1 MSLKPFLEYLNFEKK
16 YSKHTVLAYEKD
28 ISSFFEFLKDTYG
41 EDDPV
46 KVAYAQIRA
55 WIISLVDSGLSSKSV
70 NRKVSSLKSYYKFLL
85 KTGDITLSPLAKH
98 KALKVSKRVQIP
110 FSEKE
115 VDLVLKELRESQDF
129 NSLRDL
135 LIVELL
141 YGTGMRRAELIDL
154 KISSVDFNQ
163 KTLKVVGKR
172 DKERIIPLLPG
183 VVLTLERYLVE
194 RSQLAPTGKDAPLLI
209 TSKGLKLYNTLVYR
223 VINRYFSEASDKFKT
238 SPHILRHSF
247 ATHLLNQGAD
257 LNVVKELLG
266 HASLAS
272 TQVYT
277 HNSIKALKDV
287 YSKAHPRTKK

>member
-1 MSLKPFLEYLNFEKK
+1 MSLNPFLEYLNLEKN

-28 ISSFFEFLKDTYG
+28 VTAFFVFLKENYG
-41 EDDPV
+41 EEDPIS
-46 KVAYAQIRA
+46 VAYAQIRA
-55 WIISLVDSGLSSKSV
+55 WIVSLVDAGVSNQSV
-70 NRKVSSLKSYYKFLL
+70 NRKVSSLKAYYKFLL
-85 KTGDITLSPLAKH
+85 KVGDVAISPLVKH
-98 KALKVSKRVQIP
+98 KSLKVSKRVQIP

-115 VDLVLKELRESQDF
+115 VGLVLQDLRETQDF
-129 NSLRDL
+129 VSLRDL
-135 LIVELL
+135 LMVELL

-154 KISSVDFNQ
+154 TLGSVDFSQ
-163 KTLKVVGKR
+163 KTLKVLGKR
-172 DKERIIPLLPG
+172 NKERLIPLLPG
-183 VVLTLERYLVE
+183 VISTLDRYLIE
-194 RSQLAPTGKDAPLLI
+194 RSRIAVEGSAEPLI
-209 TSKGLKLYNTLVYR
+209 VTVKGLKVYSTLVYR

>member
-1 MSLKPFLEYLNFEKK
+1 MSLKPFLEYLNLEKN

-28 ISSFFEFLKDTYG
+28 VTSFFIFLENNYG
-41 EDDPV
+41 ERDPV

-55 WIISLVDSGLSSKSV
+55 WIISLVDAGLSSQSV

-85 KTGDITLSPLAKH
+85 KTGDILVSPLVKH
-98 KALKVSKRVQIP
+98 KSLKVSKRVQIP

-115 VDLVLKELRESQDF
+115 VAIVLEELRESQDF
-129 NSLRDL
+129 TSLRDL

-154 KISSVDFNQ
+154 TMGSVDFSQ
-163 KTLKVVGKR
+163 KILKVKGKR
-172 DKERIIPLLPG
+172 DKERFIPLLPG
-183 VVLTLERYLVE
+183 VITTLERYVVE
-194 RSQLAPTGKDAPLLI
+194 RAQVAQSGNSEPLLV
-209 TSKGLKLYNTLVYR
+209 TLKGLKVYSTLVYR
-223 VINRYFSEASDKFKT
+223 IINRYFSEASDKFKT

>member
-1 MSLKPFLEYLNFEKK
+1 MSLNPFLEYLNLEKN

-28 ISSFFEFLKDTYG
+28 VTAFFVFLKENYG
-41 EDDPV
+41 EDDPIA
-46 KVAYAQIRA
+46 VAYAQIRA
-55 WIISLVDSGLSSKSV
+55 WIVSLVDAGVSNQSV
-70 NRKVSSLKSYYKFLL
+70 NRKVSSLKAYYKFLL
-85 KTGDITLSPLAKH
+85 KVGDVAISPLVKH
-98 KALKVSKRVQIP
+98 KSLKVSKRVQIP

-115 VDLVLKELRESQDF
+115 VGLVLQDLRETQDF
-129 NSLRDL
+129 VSLRDL
-135 LIVELL
+135 LMVELL

-154 KISSVDFNQ
+154 TLGSVDFSQ
-163 KTLKVVGKR
+163 KTLKVLGKR
-172 DKERIIPLLPG
+172 NKERLIPLLPG
-183 VVLTLERYLVE
+183 VISTLDRYLIE
-194 RSQLAPTGKDAPLLI
+194 RSRIAGEGSSEPLI
-209 TSKGLKLYNTLVYR
+209 VTVKGLKVYSTLVYR

>member
-1 MSLKPFLEYLNFEKK
+1 MSLNPFLEYLNLEKN

-28 ISSFFEFLKDTYG
+28 VTAFFVFLKENYE
-41 EDDPV
+41 EDDPIA
-46 KVAYAQIRA
+46 VAYAQIRA
-55 WIISLVDSGLSSKSV
+55 WIVSLVDAGVSNQSV
-70 NRKVSSLKSYYKFLL
+70 NRKVSSLKAYYKFLL
-85 KTGDITLSPLAKH
+85 KVGDVAISPLVKH
-98 KALKVSKRVQIP
+98 KSLKVSKRVQIP

-115 VDLVLKELRESQDF
+115 VGLVLQDLRETQDF
-129 NSLRDL
+129 VSLRDL
-135 LIVELL
+135 LMVELL

-154 KISSVDFNQ
+154 TLGSVDFSQ
-163 KTLKVVGKR
+163 KTLKVLGKR
-172 DKERIIPLLPG
+172 NKERLIPLLPG
-183 VVLTLERYLVE
+183 VISTLDRYLIE
-194 RSQLAPTGKDAPLLI
+194 RSRIAGEGSAEPLI
-209 TSKGLKLYNTLVYR
+209 VTVKGLKVYSTLVYR

>member
-1 MSLKPFLEYLNFEKK
+1 MSLNPFLEYLNLEKN

-28 ISSFFEFLKDTYG
+28 VTAFFVFLKENYG
-41 EDDPV
+41 EDDPIA
-46 KVAYAQIRA
+46 VAYAQIRA
-55 WIISLVDSGLSSKSV
+55 WIVSLVDAGVSNQSV
-70 NRKVSSLKSYYKFLL
+70 NRKVSSLKAYYKFLL
-85 KTGDITLSPLAKH
+85 KVGDVAISPLVKH
-98 KALKVSKRVQIP
+98 KSLKVSKRVQIP

-115 VDLVLKELRESQDF
+115 VGLVLQDLRETQDF
-129 NSLRDL
+129 VSLRDL
-135 LIVELL
+135 LMVELL

-154 KISSVDFNQ
+154 TLGSVDFSQ
-163 KTLKVVGKR
+163 KTLKVLGKR
-172 DKERIIPLLPG
+172 NKERLIPLLPG
-183 VVLTLERYLVE
+183 VISTLDRYLIE
-194 RSQLAPTGKDAPLLI
+194 RSRIAGEGSAEPLI
-209 TSKGLKLYNTLVYR
+209 VTVKGLKVYSTLVYR

>member
-1 MSLKPFLEYLNFEKK
+1 MSLNPFLEYLNLEKN

-28 ISSFFEFLKDTYG
+28 VTAFFVFLKENYG
-41 EDDPV
+41 EEDPIS
-46 KVAYAQIRA
+46 VAYAQIRA
-55 WIISLVDSGLSSKSV
+55 WIVSLVDAGVSNQSV
-70 NRKVSSLKSYYKFLL
+70 NRKVSSLKAYYKFLL
-85 KTGDITLSPLAKH
+85 KVGDVAISPLVKH
-98 KALKVSKRVQIP
+98 KSLKVSKRVQIP

-115 VDLVLKELRESQDF
+115 VGLVLQDLRETQDF
-129 NSLRDL
+129 VSLRDL
-135 LIVELL
+135 LMVELL

-154 KISSVDFNQ
+154 TLGSVDFSQ
-163 KTLKVVGKR
+163 KTLKVLGKR
-172 DKERIIPLLPG
+172 NKERLIPLLPG
-183 VVLTLERYLVE
+183 VISTLDRYLIE
-194 RSQLAPTGKDAPLLI
+194 RSRIAGEGSAEPLI
-209 TSKGLKLYNTLVYR
+209 VTVKGLKVYSTLVYR

>member
-1 MSLKPFLEYLNFEKK
+1 MSLNPFLEYLNLEKN

-28 ISSFFEFLKDTYG
+28 VTAFFVFLKENYG
-41 EDDPV
+41 EDDPIA
-46 KVAYAQIRA
+46 VAYAQIRS
-55 WIISLVDSGLSSKSV
+55 WIVSLVDAGVSNQSV
-70 NRKVSSLKSYYKFLL
+70 NRKVSSLKAYYKFLL
-85 KTGDITLSPLAKH
+85 KVGDVAISPLVKH
-98 KALKVSKRVQIP
+98 KSLKVSKRVQIP

-115 VDLVLKELRESQDF
+115 VGLVLQDLRETQDF
-129 NSLRDL
+129 VSLRDL
-135 LIVELL
+135 LMVELL

-154 KISSVDFNQ
+154 TLGSVDFSQ
-163 KTLKVVGKR
+163 KTLKVRGKR
-172 DKERIIPLLPG
+172 NKERLIPLLPG
-183 VVLTLERYLVE
+183 VISTLDRYLIE
-194 RSQLAPTGKDAPLLI
+194 RSRIAGEGSAEPLI
-209 TSKGLKLYNTLVYR
+209 VTAKGLKVYSTLVYR